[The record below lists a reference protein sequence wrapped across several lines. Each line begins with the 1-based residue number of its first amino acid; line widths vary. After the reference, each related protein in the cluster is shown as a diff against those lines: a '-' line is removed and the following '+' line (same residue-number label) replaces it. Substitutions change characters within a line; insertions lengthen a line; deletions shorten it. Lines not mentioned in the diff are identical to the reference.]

1 MEKLISNNF
10 KRRLC
15 MVLVF
20 ILGIIIILIAL
31 ISFLIISSNLTIEI
45 SKLNIGNIGKEKT
58 TLNDNFK
65 IIFSLKFLKHFCYL
79 NYSEQLAFF

>member
-1 MEKLISNNF
+1 
-10 KRRLC
+10 

-45 SKLNIGNIGKEKT
+45 SKLNMGNIGKEKT

-65 IIFSLKFLKHFCYL
+65 IIFSLKLFGIITWLKL
-79 NYSEQLAFF
+79 KLTKIK

>member
-65 IIFSLKFLKHFCYL
+65 IIFSLKLFGIMTWLKL
-79 NYSEQLAFF
+79 KLTKIK

>member
-1 MEKLISNNF
+1 
-10 KRRLC
+10 

-20 ILGIIIILIAL
+20 ILGILIILIAL

-58 TLNDNFK
+58 TLNDNFR
-65 IIFSLKFLKHFCYL
+65 IIFSLKLFGIITWLKLKFDKKKTRK
-79 NYSEQLAFF
+79 SKI

>member
-1 MEKLISNNF
+1 
-10 KRRLC
+10 

-20 ILGIIIILIAL
+20 IFGIIIILIAL

-65 IIFSLKFLKHFCYL
+65 IIFSLKLFGIITWLKLKFDKKKLEKVKYKIKI
-79 NYSEQLAFF
+79 NY